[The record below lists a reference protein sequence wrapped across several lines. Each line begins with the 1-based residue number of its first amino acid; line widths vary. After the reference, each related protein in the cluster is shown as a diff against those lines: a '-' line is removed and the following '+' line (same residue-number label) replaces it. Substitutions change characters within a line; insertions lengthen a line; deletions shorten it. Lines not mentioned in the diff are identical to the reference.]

1 MANHISAL
9 KRIRQ
14 NIVKR
19 LANRY
24 YKKSARTAIMKL
36 RGTTERSAAE
46 KFLPRVISM
55 VDRLT
60 KKNTWHKNKAAN
72 IKSSL
77 MKHVAGLK

>member
-14 NIVKR
+14 NIIRR

-24 YKKSARTAIMKL
+24 YKKTTRTAILKL
-36 RGTTERSAAE
+36 RATSEKSAAE
-46 KFLPRVISM
+46 KYLPKVISM

-77 MKHVAGLK
+77 MSHIAGLK